1 MNPSHEIANKI
12 EMKETG
18 TETGTEIGTEIGTKT
33 GTEIGTGTGVTAYV
47 LHSCNSLSVQ
57 MADDFL
63 KIPSV
68 YFSFSGRALSA
79 NKEGKLAS
87 RIPLDRILVETD
99 SPDQLPL
106 FLRNKLEC
114 NEPSLV
120 RLNLGVLASLMKID
134 ANLLASSA
142 TANSIRI
149 FKS

>member
-1 MNPSHEIANKI
+1 MNPSHEVANKI
-12 EMKETG
+12 EMMETG
-18 TETGTEIGTEIGTKT
+18 AGTAIGTEIVTKTGTKT
-33 GTEIGTGTGVTAYV
+33 GTGTGTGVTAYV

-79 NKEGKLAS
+79 NKECKLAS

-106 FLRNKLEC
+106 QDF
-114 NEPSLV
+114 
-120 RLNLGVLASLMKID
+120 
-134 ANLLASSA
+134 
-142 TANSIRI
+142 
-149 FKS
+149 